1 VIAMTNISILE
12 RGSVRAPSILGAL
25 GLATLACVGLACGG
39 DERPPDPK
47 AAPAGAE
54 DGTPAPLPTPPEPAD
69 GGTTAAALDEGDW
82 GAFEEEGSA
91 GAATEGPAEGGDATG
106 GEAPAA
112 AAVRHPGPCSVSW
125 SGAARL
131 RFTWND
137 EATGGS
143 VRIDGDRDGK
153 SDVCAT
159 FTSAD
164 GRTTNVK
171 VDDGCDKK
179 FEGEFVPTYEEGT
192 NLATAVYTDDKD
204 GTKTKR
210 DLTLV
215 ALPSFVGV
223 APGYPLWAAKA
234 DVKLKS
240 KKGLV
245 SSATVKTPT
254 EGPPVAVT
262 FTYDADGRISRV
274 KEDFEADG
282 SVDRQF
288 DYKYDDAGNVT
299 RVTLKMVP
307 EGGGSLKT
315 RSTASLDYKCWAK
328 PEPAAPEP
336 AAPEPAAG

>member
-1 VIAMTNISILE
+1 MQHPARSSLGDLLPTLVIAI
-12 RGSVRAPSILGAL
+12 A
-25 GLATLACVGLACGG
+25 GLACGG

-47 AAPAGAE
+47 AAPAAADGATPSPLPQPA
-54 DGTPAPLPTPPEPAD
+54 DPTTGGGSPAP
-69 GGTTAAALDEGDW
+69 ALDEGDW
-82 GAFEEEGSA
+82 GAFEDEGV
-91 GAATEGPAEGGDATG
+91 GAATEADATG
-106 GEAPAA
+106 GDTTGAEAPE
-112 AAVRHPGPCSVSW
+112 AAVRHPGPCAVSW

-131 RFTWND
+131 RFSWND

-159 FTSAD
+159 FETAD
-164 GRTTNVK
+164 GRTSNVK
-171 VDDGCDKK
+171 VDDGCDKS

-192 NLATAVYTDDKD
+192 NLATAVYTDQKD
-204 GTKTKR
+204 GSKTKR
-210 DLTLV
+210 DITLV

-245 SSATVKTPT
+245 SSASVKAPS
-254 EGPPVAVT
+254 EGPPVAVS
-262 FTYDADGRISRV
+262 FSYDKEGRISRV

-299 RVTLKMVP
+299 RVTLKMAP

-315 RSTASLDYKCWAK
+315 RSTASLNYACWA
-328 PEPAAPEP
+328 EPSSP
-336 AAPEPAAG
+336 

>member
-1 VIAMTNISILE
+1 MISMKQRACTSF
-12 RGSVRAPSILGAL
+12 RGVLTPFGLHGLVGLVVATAL
-25 GLATLACVGLACGG
+25 GCG
-39 DERPPDPK
+39 DSSERPADPK

-54 DGTPAPLPTPPEPAD
+54 GAAPPVLPAPAEPAE
-69 GGTTAAALDEGDW
+69 GGTTAGAASEDDW
-82 GAFEEEGSA
+82 GAFEEEGGS
-91 GAATEGPAEGGDATG
+91 GGEATGGEATGEAATG
-106 GEAPAA
+106 GEAPP
-112 AAVRHPGPCSVSW
+112 AAVRHPGPCRVSW

-137 EATGGS
+137 EATGGT

-159 FTSAD
+159 FTTAD
-164 GRTTNVK
+164 GRTTGVK

-179 FEGEFVPTYEEGT
+179 FEGQFAPVYEEGS
-192 NLATAVYTDDKD
+192 NLATAVYTDEQGGK
-204 GTKTKR
+204 TTKR
-210 DLTLV
+210 DVTLV

-234 DVKLKS
+234 DVKIKK

-245 SSATVKTPT
+245 SSASVKAPS
-254 EGPPVAVT
+254 EGPPVAAT
-262 FTYDADGRISRV
+262 FSYDEEGRISRV

-282 SVDRQF
+282 STDRQF

-299 RVTLKMVP
+299 RVTLKMAP

-315 RSTASLDYKCWAK
+315 RSTASLNYACWAET
-328 PEPAAPEP
+328 EPP
-336 AAPEPAAG
+336 APAAGD